1 MMRMS
6 GGFGADVRKGL
17 VQRQAW
23 PVEQGLVEQEGQAV
37 RLRRDL
43 LVVLQQREL
52 SRTSQQIEQETG
64 LRHVTPRP
72 GEMVEGVYR
81 RAVMSGTS
89 AMP

>member
-1 MMRMS
+1 MS

-17 VQRQAW
+17 VRRQAW
-23 PVEQGLVEQEGQAV
+23 LVEQGLVEQEGQAV

-52 SRTSQQIEQETG
+52 SRTCQQIEQETG
-64 LRHVTPRP
+64 LRHVTPQR

>member
-1 MMRMS
+1 MRMS

-23 PVEQGLVEQEGQAV
+23 LVEQGLVEQEGQAV

-64 LRHVTPRP
+64 LRQVTPRP

-81 RAVMSGTS
+81 RAIMSGIS
-89 AMP
+89 AIP